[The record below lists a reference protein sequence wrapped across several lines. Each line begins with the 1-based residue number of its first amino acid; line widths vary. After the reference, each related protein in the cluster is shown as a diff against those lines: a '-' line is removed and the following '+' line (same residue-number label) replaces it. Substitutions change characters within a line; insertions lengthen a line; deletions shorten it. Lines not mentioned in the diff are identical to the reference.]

1 MAQFRGFIGANF
13 ESIKHELEELNL
25 RRGGPRNSE
34 EYANDSGHKSC
45 MLTSGLTRD

>member
-25 RRGGPRNSE
+25 RRVVLGTARTT
-34 EYANDSGHKSC
+34 
-45 MLTSGLTRD
+45 LTIVGIRAAS